1 MGHPIYPHTESDT
14 KLESNDKEKKVVSTR
29 PMFVHQNDIEKQNQE
44 ALRKN
49 NEKLDETCKKI
60 CLIIGCILIGCLF
73 IYIISIILILRDIK
87 T

>member
-1 MGHPIYPHTESDT
+1 MVYPAYPAYPT
-14 KLESNDKEKKVVSTR
+14 KPGPPRLPFSEY
-29 PMFVHQNDIEKQNQE
+29 QNDIEKQNQE